1 MLALYANMTA
11 DQFVSGL
18 RKDGIEETFRFYKR
32 HAYKYGYPSGYYKH
46 DGIYFF
52 TYECPVDGTHPVI
65 YEQLEFSYNTK
76 EDMARVIISIP
87 ALELKSVALRGNI
100 F

>member
-1 MLALYANMTA
+1 MTA

-87 ALELKSVALRGNI
+87 ALELKSVALRENI